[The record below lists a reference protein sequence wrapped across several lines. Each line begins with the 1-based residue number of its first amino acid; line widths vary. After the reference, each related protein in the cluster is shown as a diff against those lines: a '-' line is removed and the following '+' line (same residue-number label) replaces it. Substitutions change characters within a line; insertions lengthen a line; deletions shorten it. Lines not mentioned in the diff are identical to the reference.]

1 MIPQIKAKYRI
12 KDEVPYTI
20 EKVIGVQYRCLLCNN
35 IFYKEREL
43 QQHILNKGL
52 NCNEHKHAKVPK
64 HLENINV
71 SIIYTED
78 LVDKIRQRNFVYKKK
93 RN

>member
-12 KDEVPYTI
+12 KDDVPFTI
-20 EKVIGVQYRCLLCNN
+20 EKVVGIQYRCLLCNK
-35 IFYKEREL
+35 IFYKEKEL
-43 QQHILNKGL
+43 QQHILRKNT
-52 NCNEHKHAKVPK
+52 NCNEHKNSKTPK

-78 LVDKIRQRNFVYKKK
+78 IVDKIRQKNFVYKK
-93 RN
+93 RGT